1 MTLKGWR
8 VVKPQHNQSICNMIY
23 TCSTSPN
30 NPETINTNYYIF
42 CQMLIVQIT
51 LIIGI
56 IL

>member
-1 MTLKGWR
+1 
-8 VVKPQHNQSICNMIY
+8 MIY